1 LFGLSDTPVGALS
14 KRPHYRRTPPEFRHD
29 VHFSQAAMRDPS
41 RSVSHF
47 LARLSL

>member
-1 LFGLSDTPVGALS
+1 VARAYPLRDA
-14 KRPHYRRTPPEFRHD
+14 EFRHH